1 MYKILGAIL
10 IISVFSCQLQENR
23 QDDKEAIKSV
33 ERSNYN
39 VEAVILKPRT
49 FSKQIIANG
58 KIESHSKANLRFK
71 KQDRISKIFVRN
83 GQFVKKGTILASL
96 DNYLIKNLIKKAKI
110 NLKNAQWEKKKLL
123 LEYNLSDTSTSPSLD
138 YINTKSGYYEAKSR
152 VENLKLQLEET
163 LLKAPFNGVISNL
176 TTKQGNFSNSS
187 EPFCTLIS
195 KNNPEAV
202 FYILDTELQM
212 VDQGEKTEI
221 IPFSMPDK
229 KYKGILTEINPQ
241 VDDNGLIRVKSTIL
255 NADNKLMEGMNVK
268 IILNKTTKNSLVIPK
283 SALVLRSGKEVVFTL
298 KNDSLAQWNYVK
310 TTGENS
316 EYYAVSKGLNIGDTI
331 IVSNNMNLSHDARVK
346 AKLYL
351 LR

>member
-1 MYKILGAIL
+1 MLKYLLFVL
-10 IISVFSCQLQENR
+10 IITAISCQPPENR
-23 QDDKEAIKSV
+23 PDDKEAIKPV
-33 ERSNYN
+33 EQSNSN
-39 VEAVILKPRT
+39 VEAVVLKPRT

-83 GQFVKKGTILASL
+83 GQFIKKGTILASL
-96 DNYLIKNLIKKAKI
+96 DNYLIKNQIKKASI
-110 NLKNAQWEKKKLL
+110 NLKNAEWERKKLL

-138 YINTKSGYYEAKSR
+138 YINTKSGYYEAKNH
-152 VENLKLQLEET
+152 VENLKLKLEET

-187 EPFCTLIS
+187 EPFCTLMS

-202 FYILDTELQM
+202 FFILDMELPM

-241 VDDNGLIRVKSTIL
+241 VDANGLIRVKSTIL

-268 IILNKTTKNSLVIPK
+268 VILNKITKNSLVIPK
-283 SALVLRSGKEVVFTL
+283 SALVLRSGKEVVFTIL
-298 KNDSLAQWNYVK
+298 NDSLVQWNSIK
-310 TTGENS
+310 TAGENS
-316 EYYAVSKGLNIGDTI
+316 EYYAVSKGLEFGDTI
-331 IVSNNMNLSHDARVK
+331 IVSNNMNLSHDAIVK
-346 AKLYL
+346 AKLIEW
-351 LR
+351 

>member
-1 MYKILGAIL
+1 MHKLLYFIFILTVI
-10 IISVFSCQLQENR
+10 SCQSPEEKPKDN
-23 QDDKEAIKSV
+23 DIIKSGGK
-33 ERSNYN
+33 SNYN
-39 VEAVILKPRT
+39 VEAIILKPRT

-58 KIESHSKANLRFK
+58 KIESHSKADLRFK
-71 KQDRISKIFVRN
+71 KQNRISKIFVKN

-96 DNYLIKNLIKKAKI
+96 DNYLIKNQIKKAEI
-110 NLKNAQWEKKKLL
+110 NLKNAGWKRKQLL
-123 LEYNLSDTSTSPSLD
+123 IEYNLSDTSNSSSLD
-138 YINTKSGYYEAKSR
+138 FINSSSGFYEAKNQL
-152 VENLKLQLEET
+152 ENLKLQLEET
-163 LLKAPFNGVISNL
+163 LLKAPFSGVISNL
-176 TTKQGNFSNSS
+176 TTKQGNYTNSS

-202 FYILDTELQM
+202 FYVLDTELSM
-212 VDQGEKTEI
+212 VEPGEKTEI

-268 IILNKTTKNSLVIPK
+268 IILNKMTKNTVVIPK

-298 KNDSLAQWNYVK
+298 RDSLAVWNYVK
-310 TTGENS
+310 IAGENS
-316 EYYAVSKGLNIGDTI
+316 EYYAVSKGINIGDTI

-346 AKLYL
+346 AKFIEW
-351 LR
+351 

>member
-1 MYKILGAIL
+1 MYKILWVIL
-10 IISVFSCQLQENR
+10 IIFVFSCQPQEN
-23 QDDKEAIKSV
+23 KTEENKAIESI
-33 ERSNYN
+33 ERSGYN

-58 KIESHSKANLRFK
+58 KIESQSKANLRFK
-71 KQDRISKIFVRN
+71 KQDRISKIFVKN

-96 DNYLIKNLIKKAKI
+96 DNYLIKNQINKAKI
-110 NLKNAQWEKKKLL
+110 NLKNAEWERKKLL
-123 LEYNLSDTSTSPSLD
+123 LEYNISDTSTSPSLD
-138 YINTKSGYYEAKSR
+138 YINTKSGFYEAKNR

-163 LLKAPFNGVISNL
+163 LLKAPFDGVISNL
-176 TTKQGNFSNSS
+176 TTKQGNYANAST
-187 EPFCTLIS
+187 PFCTLIS

-202 FYILDTELQM
+202 FHILDTELPM
-212 VDQGEKTEI
+212 VEQGEKTEI

-255 NADNKLMEGMNVK
+255 NADNNLMEGMNVK
-268 IILNKTTKNSLVIPK
+268 VILNKTTKNTLVIPK

-298 KNDSLAQWNYVK
+298 KNDSIAQWNYIK

-346 AKLYL
+346 AKFIEW
-351 LR
+351 